1 MRVSR
6 IHSASWLTV
15 LAVLFF
21 GSENVVAGPVVTSV
35 ATDPRLVGAEGIT
48 TDGVNLYATLYR
60 SFGDGGVVS
69 VPLGG
74 GAVTSLY
81 NNLFSP
87 LGIAAVGQ
95 NLYWID
101 PNSGP
106 GTGTQ
111 ILTAQITG
119 GGPISAIFTGS
130 AIADGSGLATNGTRL
145 FAADEVEGR
154 VFRLNLDG
162 SGLTQLGG
170 DRYPGFFGPEHLNTL
185 AVTGGNVY
193 VADSGKSG
201 VISPQVVSI
210 PATGGSFTTLFS
222 GSPFVSPRGITIGGG
237 TIYVA
242 DGGTDSIWSLPIT
255 GGTPTLYASDPRFQA
270 LNQLTWFDGAL
281 YAADS
286 GNGATGT
293 IWKISSVPEPGS
305 LTLLVLGVAG
315 LMGYGGWRQ
324 WRAKPTREGCG

>member
-1 MRVSR
+1 MRAAR
-6 IHSASWLTV
+6 IHTVSGLTV
-15 LAVLFF
+15 LSLLCF
-21 GSENVVAGPVVTSV
+21 GSGNVAAGVIVTAV
-35 ATDPRLVGAEGIT
+35 ATDPLLAGAEGIS
-48 TDGVNLYATLYR
+48 TDGVNLYATAYT
-60 SFGDGGVVS
+60 SFGAGSVVS

-81 NNLFSP
+81 GNLFSP
-87 LGIAAVGQ
+87 LGIAALGQ

-111 ILTAQITG
+111 ILTAPITG
-119 GGPISAIFTGS
+119 GGPITAIFTGS
-130 AIADGSGLATNGTRL
+130 TIVDGSGLATDGTRL
-145 FAADEVEGR
+145 FAADEVQGN
-154 VFRLNLDG
+154 VFRLNPDG

-170 DRYPGFFGPEHLNTL
+170 SRYGGFFNNEHLNTIT
-185 AVTGGNVY
+185 VSGGTVY

-222 GSPFVSPRGITIGGG
+222 GSPFVSPRGIAIGGD

-255 GGTPTLYASDPRFQA
+255 GGTPSLYASDPRFES
-270 LNQLTWFDGAL
+270 LNQMTFFDGAL
-281 YAADS
+281 YVADS
-286 GNGATGT
+286 GNGTTGT
-293 IWKISSVPEPGS
+293 IWEVSSSVPEPGA
-305 LTLLVLGVAG
+305 LTLLVLGMAS
-315 LMGYGGWRQ
+315 LMGYGGWRRLQ
-324 WRAKPTREGCG
+324 SV